1 MNMQEEKTR
10 RNLPPLFPEGMTAE
24 AFPGW
29 RQERLALYARE
40 CFGVTPP
47 APKALRAEIEA
58 DREDDW
64 AGKAEH
70 RRVKLTLELEA
81 GEFSFPVHLVL
92 PKAQRPAPCAVYISF
107 TPYATAG
114 YQPIEEVVD
123 HGYAMAVFCYEDVTR
138 DNGDFADGLA
148 AFFPR
153 QGADAPGKISLWA
166 YAAMRVMDYLQ
177 TLPEID
183 SARTFV
189 MGHSRLG
196 KTALWAA
203 AQDER
208 FAAAVSNDSGCSGA
222 AVSRGKVG
230 ESVAAI
236 YRQFPFWFCENY
248 GAYGGREDALPFE
261 QYQLLA
267 CTAPRPLYVASAS
280 QDEWADPQSEFL
292 SALLASP
299 AWALLGAQGLPEG
312 AQMPESGGRLVSGCV
327 GYHLRPGTH
336 YLSRYDW
343 ARVLR
348 FLDIALL

>member
-10 RNLPPLFPEGMTAE
+10 RNLPPLFPEGMTAK
-24 AFPGW
+24 AFPAW
-29 RQERLALYARE
+29 RQERPALYARE

-47 APKALRAEIEA
+47 APKALRAESEA

-153 QGADAPGKISLWA
+153 RGADAPGKIGVGA

-236 YRQFPFWFCENY
+236 YRQFPS
-248 GAYGGREDALPFE
+248 GSAKTTAPTAGGRTRSPLSSTSSWPASRRGRSTSP
-261 QYQLLA
+261 
-267 CTAPRPLYVASAS
+267 APRRTSGPTRSRSSSRRGGPARPGRCWARRACPRARRCRRAAGAS
-280 QDEWADPQSEFL
+280 
-292 SALLASP
+292 SP
-299 AWALLGAQGLPEG
+299 DAWAIT
-312 AQMPESGGRLVSGCV
+312 C
-327 GYHLRPGTH
+327 
-336 YLSRYDW
+336 
-343 ARVLR
+343 ARAR
-348 FLDIALL
+348 TT

>member
-24 AFPGW
+24 AFPAW

-92 PKAQRPAPCAVYISF
+92 PKAQCPAPCAVYISF

-166 YAAMRVMDYLQ
+166 YAAMRVMDYLK

-261 QYQLLA
+261 QYQPGLGA
-267 CTAPRPLYVASAS
+267 AGRAGPARGRADAGERRAPRLRVRG
-280 QDEWADPQSEFL
+280 L
-292 SALLASP
+292 SP
-299 AWALLGAQGLPEG
+299 APGHALPEPLRLGARAALPGHRAAVGRGRTACAGLRT
-312 AQMPESGGRLVSGCV
+312 AV
-327 GYHLRPGTH
+327 
-336 YLSRYDW
+336 
-343 ARVLR
+343 
-348 FLDIALL
+348 